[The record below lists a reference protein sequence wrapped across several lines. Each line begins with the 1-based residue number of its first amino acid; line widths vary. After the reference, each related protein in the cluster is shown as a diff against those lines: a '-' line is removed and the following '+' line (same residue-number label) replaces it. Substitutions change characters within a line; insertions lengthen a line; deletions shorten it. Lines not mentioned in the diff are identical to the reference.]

1 MSSWDTVTMENRE
14 SPAYTVMDRRRKNR
28 SKKQE
33 KADILAR
40 FRQQGFVPEKEKRE
54 KAVIRI
60 QKHFRGMIVRN
71 PTGVPLPDYWS
82 KGSQEEAMM
91 DEEDY
96 VGEEQ
101 YRIGSDD
108 VCHPVGWNSN
118 NHYSEMGWMWCGQ
131 SCPCC
136 RARAGDTLGA
146 CEICLGTN
154 ISF

>member
-14 SPAYTVMDRRRKNR
+14 SPAYTVMDRRRTNR

-40 FRQQGFVPEKEKRE
+40 FRQQGFVPEKEKIE

-71 PTGVPLPDYWS
+71 PTGVPLLDYWS
-82 KGSQEEAMM
+82 KRSHEEALM
-91 DEEDY
+91 DEADY

-108 VCHPVGWNSN
+108 ICHPVGWNSK